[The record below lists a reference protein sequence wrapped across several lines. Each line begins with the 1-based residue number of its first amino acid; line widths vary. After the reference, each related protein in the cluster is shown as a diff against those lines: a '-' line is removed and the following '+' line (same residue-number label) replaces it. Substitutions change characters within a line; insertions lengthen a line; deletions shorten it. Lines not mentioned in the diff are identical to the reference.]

1 MPRESG
7 PLRWLPL
14 PTPPPSPLRHP
25 SERRGG
31 RGRFER
37 VAELASNLAGSSTF
51 FALCMLLV
59 LIWLVALAVG
69 VSAAT
74 DNDLTG
80 AMMAVTLLLVAVLK
94 NSERRA
100 ERAMQLKLD
109 AIAAALLAQRGVSL
123 GGEARSELE
132 DAVRLHEEL

>member
-1 MPRESG
+1 M
-7 PLRWLPL
+7 
-14 PTPPPSPLRHP
+14 PTPPLSPLRHP

-31 RGRFER
+31 PGRFEKI
-37 VAELASNLAGSSTF
+37 AELVSNLAGSSTF
-51 FALCMLLV
+51 FALCLLLV
-59 LIWLVALAVG
+59 FVWIVALVVG

-74 DNDLTG
+74 DSDLTG
-80 AMMAVTLLLVAVLK
+80 GMMAVTLLLVAVLK

-109 AIAAALLAQRGVSL
+109 AIAAALLVVRGDDL
-123 GGEARSELE
+123 DTETRSDLE

>member
-1 MPRESG
+1 MSSPS
-7 PLRWLPL
+7 L
-14 PTPPPSPLRHP
+14 SPLRHP

-31 RGRFER
+31 PGRFEAI
-37 VAELASNLAGSSTF
+37 AELASNLAGSSAF
-51 FALCMLLV
+51 FALCLAV
-59 LIWLVALAVG
+59 VFVWIVALIVG
-69 VSAAT
+69 VSSTT

-80 AMMAVTLLLVAVLK
+80 AMMAMTLLLVAVLK

-109 AIAAALLAQRGVSL
+109 AIAAALLADRGTELDQKSR
-123 GGEARSELE
+123 ADLE

>member
-1 MPRESG
+1 
-7 PLRWLPL
+7 L

-37 VAELASNLAGSSTF
+37 IAELASNLAGSSTF
-51 FALCMLLV
+51 FALCLLLV
-59 LIWLVALAVG
+59 FVWIVALVVG
-69 VSAAT
+69 VSRGTA
-74 DNDLTG
+74 DDLTG

-109 AIAAALLAQRGVSL
+109 AIAAALLVKP
-123 GGEARSELE
+123 GEDLDDGTRSELE
-132 DAVRLHEEL
+132 EAVRLHEEI